1 MFFLF
6 IFHCLIEIVL
16 LKCKKK
22 VVIDEVGR
30 GTATDEGRA
39 IARAALEHLIN
50 SLGSRTLFATH
61 FRELAGNLQTPLCCW
76 LYFLVEA
83 KRSSH
88 IEHVLDLESDR
99 LDLLCMRATELED
112 ALIFEH
118 SVQVRI

>member
-61 FRELAGNLQTPLCCW
+61 FRELAGNLQTL
-76 LYFLVEA
+76 FEA